1 MPPVPVLAEPV
12 SSSGDPAYYFPGIA
26 MMALSITVFGMCY
39 ALAPAGSARRWARWG
54 AMALLAA
61 VGLSKILLAAVYPS
75 AAAYAI
81 ALAATVAFVVLTWLA
96 PDEAFPVSYA
106 KGGNAAHLDL
116 SGARSDAV
124 KRAMSDQVGV
134 AVTEVKAF
142 GNEGSGGSTPL
153 LMTADDGTR
162 IFGKILATSHAR
174 ADRWYRI
181 GRTIMYGKLEDEAP
195 FGSVRRLIGYEDYA
209 LRLLDDDGFRIA
221 KTYGVVELTPNR
233 EYLLPTEFFEG
244 SETLGHADVNDT
256 IIDEGLALIRRLW
269 DEGLA
274 HRDIKPANLLV
285 VDGHLQLIDVS
296 GLEVRP
302 SPWRQA
308 VDLANMM
315 LVMALKSDPDRVY
328 EIALRHFTPED
339 VGEAFACAVGMA
351 IPTELQRYLKE
362 DGRDLVGRFKE
373 LAPHHAPVSIQRWS
387 AAADRPHGGR
397 RVRRRGGRAG
407 RLGRSRLRAP
417 LSRPRMSRAR
427 RLAHPLHRSRP
438 RPRGL
443 RWGEDAPPPTT
454 ALGDDAITVASF
466 DFPESRVLAEIYAQ
480 ALEGRGVPRGAC
492 AGHRTAGAG
501 RARAAAGTGGAVSR
515 STREARSRS
524 SAGRPRATRRSP
536 TNNWWC
542 RCGTRGLTALS
553 PAPAQDRNAFAM
565 LASTAE
571 EFGRSNAQRPGPS
584 RRRASSSEV
593 RPNASSAIC
602 A

>member
-1 MPPVPVLAEPV
+1 VVVLGLILAQMMVGGPLPIDLRILRSAADLRTTFLVDVAKVLNAIASTPAIFAARLATVIVLASVKRWRHFVVLLLAWGVSDLVFQWLRVELPVPPVPVLAEPV
-12 SSSGDPAYYFPGIA
+12 SSSGAPAYYFPAIA
-26 MMALSITVFGMCY
+26 MMALSITIFGMCY
-39 ALAPAGSARRWARWG
+39 ALAPAGSTRRWARWG
-54 AMALLAA
+54 AVALLAA

-81 ALAATVAFVVLTWLA
+81 VLAATVAFVVLTWFA

-116 SGARSDAV
+116 GGSRSDAV

-134 AVTEVKAF
+134 AVTTVKAF
-142 GNEGSGGSTPL
+142 GDEGSGGSTPL
-153 LMTADDGTR
+153 LMTTDDGTK
-162 IFGKILATSHAR
+162 IFGKILATSHVR

-315 LVMALKSDPDRVY
+315 LVMALKSDPERVY
-328 EIALRHFTPED
+328 EIALRYFTPED

-362 DGRDLVGRFKE
+362 DDRDLVARFKE
-373 LAPHHAPVSIQRWS
+373 LAPPHAPVSIQRWS
-387 AAADRPHGGR
+387 AK
-397 RVRRRGGRAG
+397 RV
-407 RLGRSRLRAP
+407 
-417 LSRPRMSRAR
+417 
-427 RLAHPLHRSRP
+427 
-438 RPRGL
+438 GL
-443 RWGEDAPPPTT
+443 
-454 ALGDDAITVASF
+454 TVAAAF
-466 DFPESRVLAEIYAQ
+466 GAVVVVLAGWA
-480 ALEGRGVPRGAC
+480 ALV
-492 AGHRTAGAG
+492 AGL
-501 RARAAAGTGGAVSR
+501 
-515 STREARSRS
+515 
-524 SAGRPRATRRSP
+524 P
-536 TNNWWC
+536 
-542 RCGTRGLTALS
+542 
-553 PAPAQDRNAFAM
+553 
-565 LASTAE
+565 
-571 EFGRSNAQRPGPS
+571 
-584 RRRASSSEV
+584 
-593 RPNASSAIC
+593 
-602 A
+602 

>member
-1 MPPVPVLAEPV
+1 
-12 SSSGDPAYYFPGIA
+12 
-26 MMALSITVFGMCY
+26 
-39 ALAPAGSARRWARWG
+39 
-54 AMALLAA
+54 
-61 VGLSKILLAAVYPS
+61 
-75 AAAYAI
+75 
-81 ALAATVAFVVLTWLA
+81 
-96 PDEAFPVSYA
+96 
-106 KGGNAAHLDL
+106 
-116 SGARSDAV
+116 
-124 KRAMSDQVGV
+124 MSDQVGV
-134 AVTEVKAF
+134 DVTEVKAF

-285 VDGHLQLIDVS
+285 FDGHLQLIDVS

-328 EIALRHFTPED
+328 AIALRYFTPED

-387 AAADRPHGGR
+387 APRIALT
-397 RVRRRGGRAG
+397 VGRAFG
-407 RLGRSRLRAP
+407 G
-417 LSRPRMSRAR
+417 
-427 RLAHPLHRSRP
+427 
-438 RPRGL
+438 
-443 RWGEDAPPPTT
+443 
-454 ALGDDAITVASF
+454 VVV
-466 DFPESRVLAEIYAQ
+466 VLAGWA
-480 ALEGRGVPRGAC
+480 ALV
-492 AGHRTAGAG
+492 AGL
-501 RARAAAGTGGAVSR
+501 
-515 STREARSRS
+515 
-524 SAGRPRATRRSP
+524 P
-536 TNNWWC
+536 
-542 RCGTRGLTALS
+542 
-553 PAPAQDRNAFAM
+553 
-565 LASTAE
+565 
-571 EFGRSNAQRPGPS
+571 
-584 RRRASSSEV
+584 
-593 RPNASSAIC
+593 
-602 A
+602 

>member
-1 MPPVPVLAEPV
+1 MSLPKPPRSTAWAAGRYHPRVSTTDAGSRPPGRRLRRPSGEAPPLPRASGWTRWLPVAVAVVALGVLLALMMEDDPLAIDLQILRSAADLRTAFLVDVAKVFDVIASAPAIFIMRIATVVVLASVKRWRHFVVLLLTWGVSDLVFLWLHVGLPVPPVPVLAEPV
-12 SSSGDPAYYFPGIA
+12 SSSGAPAYYFPGVA

-39 ALAPAGSARRWARWG
+39 ALAPAGSARRGARWG
-54 AMALLAA
+54 GVALLAA
-61 VGLSKILLAAVYPS
+61 VGLSRILLAAVYPS

-81 ALAATVAFVVLTWLA
+81 ALAATVAFVTLTWFA

-116 SGARSDAV
+116 GGARSDAV

-134 AVTEVKAF
+134 AITEVTAF

-162 IFGKILATSHAR
+162 IFGKILATSHVR

-209 LRLLDDDGFRIA
+209 LRLLDDDGFHIA

-244 SETLGHADVNDT
+244 SETLGHADVSDT

-285 VDGHLQLIDVS
+285 FDGHLQLIDVS

-315 LVMALKSDPDRVY
+315 LVMALKSDADRVY
-328 EIALRHFTPED
+328 AIALRYFTPED

-387 AAADRPHGGR
+387 A
-397 RVRRRGGRAG
+397 
-407 RLGRSRLRAP
+407 SRI
-417 LSRPRMSRAR
+417 
-427 RLAHPLHRSRP
+427 
-438 RPRGL
+438 
-443 RWGEDAPPPTT
+443 
-454 ALGDDAITVASF
+454 ALTVAAAF
-466 DFPESRVLAEIYAQ
+466 GAVVVVLAGWA
-480 ALEGRGVPRGAC
+480 ALV
-492 AGHRTAGAG
+492 AGL
-501 RARAAAGTGGAVSR
+501 
-515 STREARSRS
+515 
-524 SAGRPRATRRSP
+524 P
-536 TNNWWC
+536 
-542 RCGTRGLTALS
+542 
-553 PAPAQDRNAFAM
+553 
-565 LASTAE
+565 
-571 EFGRSNAQRPGPS
+571 
-584 RRRASSSEV
+584 
-593 RPNASSAIC
+593 
-602 A
+602 